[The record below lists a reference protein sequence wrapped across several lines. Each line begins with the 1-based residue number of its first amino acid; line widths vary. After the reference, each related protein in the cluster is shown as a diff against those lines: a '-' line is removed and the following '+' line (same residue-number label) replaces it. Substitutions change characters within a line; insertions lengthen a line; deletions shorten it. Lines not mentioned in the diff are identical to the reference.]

1 MLEFA
6 TFVMVSLMFV
16 PFALDNGKKV
26 VSLVKSK
33 LPF

>member
-6 TFVMVSLMFV
+6 TFVMVGLMFV
-16 PFALDNGKKV
+16 PFALDNGKKAV
-26 VSLVKSK
+26 DFVKSK